1 VPAFD
6 RTVRAKEDLDWL
18 PPSFK
23 AVRWLVAAG
32 IWTGLAGLFGVLI
45 AIAKGAFVF
54 YGKGLVLLFAGGY
67 YAGDRAARA
76 VLRRR
81 LGALAHGDI
90 APEKLAKEPD
100 GELVHVRGRVKVLE
114 ETIEGVLIPEE
125 RCVLRRVVF
134 SLGGDCWVH
143 EAGVDFHL
151 VGENG
156 EIVLVVVDGAR
167 VIAPEPERRK
177 LEGELAL
184 AVQDLTREKS
194 QRGRRVDGGGL
205 VLRTQYAGAAV
216 TAGEVRIRPGD
227 VVEIVAYKSRSV
239 DPTVVSR
246 LERETPMRVTLRG
259 GKELPLLVS
268 PVAS

>member
-1 VPAFD
+1 MALD

-23 AVRWLVAAG
+23 AVRWFVAAG
-32 IWTGLAGLFGVLI
+32 IWTGLAGLFAALI

-81 LGALAHGDI
+81 LGALAHGHI
-90 APEKLAKEPD
+90 EPEKLAKEPD

-114 ETIEGVLIPEE
+114 ETIGGVLIPDE

-134 SLGGDCWVH
+134 SLAGERWVH

-151 VGENG
+151 VGDDG
-156 EIVLVVVDGAR
+156 EIVLVAVDGAR
-167 VIAPEPERRK
+167 VISAEPERRK

-184 AVQDLTREKS
+184 AVQDLTRLPS
-194 QRGRRVDGGGL
+194 QRGRRADGGGI
-205 VLRTQYAGAAV
+205 VVRTQYAGNAT

-227 VVEIVAYKSRSV
+227 VVEIVGYKSRSV
-239 DPTVVSR
+239 DPTVQSR

-259 GKELPLLVS
+259 GSELPLLVS
-268 PVAS
+268 PVAR